1 MDRLQ
6 AAIEQIQR
14 VRGYTARLIDHTDPD
29 QWFWQPAGGVTHL
42 AWQVGHLAMAQYR
55 LLLERLRGVRPG
67 DDDLIPPEYFTLFG
81 KDSTPDPDPERS
93 PSPKEIRSVFDR
105 VYAQALIELPGVVD
119 ADLDQAPLRPHPLF
133 NTKYESLIWSANH
146 ELIHAGQ
153 IGLLRRLQGQA
164 PLW

>member
-1 MDRLQ
+1 M
-6 AAIEQIQR
+6 
-14 VRGYTARLIDHTDPD
+14 IDHTDPD

-55 LLLERLRGVRPG
+55 LSLERIRGIRPG
-67 DDDLIPPEYFTLFG
+67 DNDLISADYFTLFG
-81 KDSTPDPDPERS
+81 KDSV
-93 PSPKEIRSVFDR
+93 PSADAAQYPSAPEIRSVFDR
-105 VYAQALIELPGVVD
+105 VYAQVLVELPEVLEST
-119 ADLDQAPLRPHPLF
+119 LDQAPLRPHPLF

-153 IGLLRRLQGQA
+153 IALLRRLQGQV